1 MMRAELMTCPKL
13 HLNLPTLKIV
23 VVVSISAKKNLSKIC
38 KVRTFNICL
47 VFLLMYNLLKQS
59 KSFLNLWNFSL
70 IYKRGQKKNEED
82 K

>member
-1 MMRAELMTCPKL
+1 MQGA
-13 HLNLPTLKIV
+13 
-23 VVVSISAKKNLSKIC
+23 
-38 KVRTFNICL
+38 VRTFNICL

-82 K
+82 ISKFLNSVLEF

>member
-1 MMRAELMTCPKL
+1 MQGA
-13 HLNLPTLKIV
+13 
-23 VVVSISAKKNLSKIC
+23 
-38 KVRTFNICL
+38 VRTFNICL